1 MKDTES
7 EDLVQYISLVQHVVG
22 NVIQYCA
29 SFVKEIDRTFKDLP
43 ILDYFT
49 NSETFPQ
56 PGSNEIAYAAQR
68 LRGVARKDSR
78 RPFSNATQTDIFW
91 SIKSFLEKSVR
102 NNREWDFVEFCAL
115 ALCEDKEEAVGDHI
129 TLLRTF
135 VVQDIFCEYLRI
147 VREGPDVGNP
157 AWAYVLPCL
166 AAVREIYACVWESMV
181 RDDINGLK
189 GFMEDLTAL
198 MLAMQG
204 VLELIAYQNAQLV
217 DGLYLAITAKIFDFG
232 IFVGHV
238 VFYTEDLLSIRG
250 IAVWE
255 FV

>member
-7 EDLVQYISLVQHVVG
+7 EDLVQYISLSQHVVG

-102 NNREWDFVEFCAL
+102 NNREWDFVEFCVL

-135 VVQDIFCEYLRI
+135 VVQDIFCEYLRTA
-147 VREGPDVGNP
+147 REGPDVGNP

-166 AAVREIYACVWESMV
+166 AAVREIYACAWESMV

-189 GFMEDLTAL
+189 CFMDDLTAL
-198 MLAMQG
+198 MLAMQR
-204 VLELIAYQNAQLV
+204 VLKLIAYQNAQLA
-217 DGLYLAITAKIFDFG
+217 DGLYLAITAKILDFG

-238 VFYTEDLLSIRG
+238 VFYTGDLVPIRG
-250 IAVWE
+250 IAVWK